1 MFIIL
6 HEFVDNLSV
15 ITFLEEQKFI
25 SLGRGFFSGDWV
37 FFFKAININ
46 YENEYV
52 TLWIHFFPQQTKQ
65 YHFQKEDCNR
75 ITDREKNECWKLLE
89 VIFLFLFF
97 NYGTGFWCY
106 PDVGITLKSYL
117 YSSGFL
123 ASALLTSW
131 AG

>member
-52 TLWIHFFPQQTKQ
+52 TL
-65 YHFQKEDCNR
+65 
-75 ITDREKNECWKLLE
+75 
-89 VIFLFLFF
+89 
-97 NYGTGFWCY
+97 
-106 PDVGITLKSYL
+106 
-117 YSSGFL
+117 
-123 ASALLTSW
+123 
-131 AG
+131 